1 MRERIYFQLVNMLKM
16 PFTRGGVAV
25 IEAQMRSVHQEGVL
39 SGAFSDD
46 VPPIISI
53 PDPVTL
59 DPNLRAMRK
68 FEGVTFEFRLAG
80 GVHFVGVRGTI
91 TV

>member
-80 GVHFVGVRGTI
+80 AVHFVGVRGTI

>member
-16 PFTRGGVAV
+16 PFTRSGVAV
-25 IEAQMRSVHQEGVL
+25 IESQMRSVHQEGVL
-39 SGAFSDD
+39 SGAFSPD
-46 VPPIISI
+46 VPALINI
-53 PDPVTL
+53 PDPISL

-68 FEGVTFEFRLAG
+68 FEGITFEFRLAG
-80 GVHFVGVRGTI
+80 AVHFIGIKGVV